1 MSSLLSRL
9 HLWPGAHSQE
19 PCSSSLILGGGR
31 GSGGDGAWGALGL
44 DQMEQEILEEEVR
57 ELHKVEED
65 IIDAIGRS
73 SGDQHLGTAW
83 PPDAGLRPGPEG
95 LRVKV

>member
-1 MSSLLSRL
+1 MS
-9 HLWPGAHSQE
+9 PA
-19 PCSSSLILGGGR
+19 
-31 GSGGDGAWGALGL
+31 GGDGAWGALGL

-73 SGDQHLGTAW
+73 SGDHTGCYSIC
-83 PPDAGLRPGPEG
+83 
-95 LRVKV
+95 